1 MTGKSVYSS
10 AGMDTT
16 RTFTA
21 SDDTAIAYRLWR
33 PAAPRRT
40 VVAIHGLASNMT
52 RWTEFAA
59 TTRLAESWDILR
71 VDLRGHGDSL
81 FRGRVGMAVWCGDLA
96 ALLAHEQVPRAVLV
110 GHCLGANLAL
120 CFARR
125 EPARVAGLVLIEPM
139 FREALTGQMA
149 RVARL
154 RPMLAALAPP
164 LRLLAALGLH
174 RRHLARLDLEQLD
187 REARAAMAGA
197 GGVFPEARYASVPE
211 DLRSLPVS
219 IYLQDMLAVTD
230 RLPDLAEIAA
240 PTLALLSA
248 GAPFSDPEVTA
259 RQLAA
264 LPDGRII
271 RMNARHWLPT
281 EQPEAMRRAIEEW
294 CDERFGR

>member
-1 MTGKSVYSS
+1 M
-10 AGMDTT
+10 
-16 RTFTA
+16 
-21 SDDTAIAYRLWR
+21 
-33 PAAPRRT
+33 
-40 VVAIHGLASNMT
+40 
-52 RWTEFAA
+52 
-59 TTRLAESWDILR
+59 
-71 VDLRGHGDSL
+71 
-81 FRGRVGMAVWCGDLA
+81 
-96 ALLAHEQVPRAVLV
+96 
-110 GHCLGANLAL
+110 
-120 CFARR
+120 
-125 EPARVAGLVLIEPM
+125 VLIEPM

-187 REARAAMAGA
+187 REARAA
-197 GGVFPEARYASVPE
+197 
-211 DLRSLPVS
+211 
-219 IYLQDMLAVTD
+219 
-230 RLPDLAEIAA
+230 
-240 PTLALLSA
+240 
-248 GAPFSDPEVTA
+248 FSDPEVTA